1 MTSTVSKLLLLYPF
15 AMELAKNKK
24 WSSSRDIAGYQK
36 GCHPNVHLTRPSLMS
51 MLSAGFSKWSDITRN
66 DTSLEYCWL
75 RCAAMSSLSLLP
87 LTVEELNCNTANT
100 HDQARV
106 DIAANDWCNKQMA
119 FFDVK
124 VLNPFAKS
132 NRKFYCT
139 QASANLRR

>member
-1 MTSTVSKLLLLYPF
+1 
-15 AMELAKNKK
+15 
-24 WSSSRDIAGYQK
+24 
-36 GCHPNVHLTRPSLMS
+36 
-51 MLSAGFSKWSDITRN
+51 
-66 DTSLEYCWL
+66 
-75 RCAAMSSLSLLP
+75 MSSLSLLP